1 KATKKKK
8 CLKNAVINSIA
19 VLCDRARIRA
29 VTRPGT
35 ECVRLFRQK
44 EKETFP
50 DSGVGEERLVTVPP
64 PEPRRPAAENVR
76 LLYSALSRCVCLLD
90 RAVDR
95 EDDELGVEEDSE
107 YLRQRK
113 AVRERLAHLARS
125 TKSLLVDGGGTAAQ
139 PTNPPLEILCDPDG
153 PTGTFALKLW
163 IYQVLHEVVRWT
175 NTAFEVLHSLPAEQK
190 KQTRLSRKRKRG
202 RAGARK

>member
-1 KATKKKK
+1 MCCDGHGLISQGATEQSTVLHTLLPGRLSWLPTCGLKAFPV
-8 CLKNAVINSIA
+8 NNS
-19 VLCDRARIRA
+19 
-29 VTRPGT
+29 

-125 TKSLLVDGGGTAAQ
+125 TKSLLQSTV
-139 PTNPPLEILCDPDG
+139 PTHCSPDG